1 MFKRRTSKSKRV
13 SKSVKRKNTRKVKSP
28 VVKRRT
34 SKTSRKSRKTRKTR
48 KSNRKGKSSKKGG
61 AIRMPSEYFGKN
73 SGRYSE
79 KSNHK
84 GVSFPNTNLFY
95 SLN

>member
-1 MFKRRTSKSKRV
+1 MVKRRTSKSKRA
-13 SKSVKRKNTRKVKSP
+13 SKGVKRKHTRKVKSP

-34 SKTSRKSRKTRKTR
+34 SKTSRKTRKPR
-48 KSNRKGKSSKKGG
+48 KSSRKGKSSKRGG

-73 SGRYSE
+73 SGRYVS

-84 GVSFPNTNLFY
+84 GVSFPKTNLKY
-95 SLN
+95 TA